1 MCLFDQLVD
10 ICRKTS
16 YQDSLYDSREDCHH
30 NILWCP
36 QRGCSKYIHCADH
49 NADPAKNKREMSII
63 NLTITVKNTQQL
75 DKVIRDLERKPDIDE
90 VFRVTQ

>member
-1 MCLFDQLVD
+1 
-10 ICRKTS
+10 
-16 YQDSLYDSREDCHH
+16 
-30 NILWCP
+30 
-36 QRGCSKYIHCADH
+36 
-49 NADPAKNKREMSII
+49 MSII